1 MRHKVLSWECVGI
14 SSPNEAN
21 ASETQV
27 LPCLVRRG
35 DGILESH
42 IPEEDLRLVVLSVP
56 SIPRIKSRTMK
67 CRRSTM
73 CRRVLHFKRHVR
85 RRFA

>member
-1 MRHKVLSWECVGI
+1 MLSWECVRI

-21 ASETQV
+21 ASEKQV

-35 DGILESH
+35 DRILESH

-67 CRRSTM
+67 CRGSMMR
-73 CRRVLHFKRHVR
+73 RRVLHIKRSVR

>member
-1 MRHKVLSWECVGI
+1 MLPWECFRI

-21 ASETQV
+21 TSEKQV

-35 DGILESH
+35 DRILESH

-56 SIPRIKSRTMK
+56 SIPRIKSRMMK
-67 CRRSTM
+67 CRCFPMRQ
-73 CRRVLHFKRHVR
+73 RVLRFKRNVR